1 MGKDKIYEN
10 YRIMSLDGSV
20 IYKSE
25 RAKEKVIELASIL
38 AQYTSKINLKLS
50 YCILS
55 KSSSNKYLP
64 LIFTNSNP

>member
-25 RAKEKVIELASIL
+25 RANSKADKLTAVKGTQLDKEKFGGVACFLRTWIPISLRH
-38 AQYTSKINLKLS
+38 
-50 YCILS
+50 
-55 KSSSNKYLP
+55 
-64 LIFTNSNP
+64 

>member
-25 RAKEKVIELASIL
+25 RAKAKDDKIL
-38 AQYTSKINLKLS
+38 KK
-50 YCILS
+50 
-55 KSSSNKYLP
+55 
-64 LIFTNSNP
+64 